1 MFLRLQI
8 NPPDIHGEIALSLLN
23 QIMGYSGNEIHFAAD
38 KWLTPSIKDI
48 EHTDRGAIST
58 ACEIS
63 VPPQKR

>member
-1 MFLRLQI
+1 
-8 NPPDIHGEIALSLLN
+8 
-23 QIMGYSGNEIHFAAD
+23 MGYSGNEIHFAAD

-48 EHTDRGAIST
+48 EHTDRSAIST

>member
-1 MFLRLQI
+1 
-8 NPPDIHGEIALSLLN
+8 
-23 QIMGYSGNEIHFAAD
+23 MGYSGNEIHFVAD